1 MSAAHLEDS
10 LRAAFSRCS
19 GFKRLCFRQKSNG
32 PMCFVEFDDVPF
44 AARAL
49 QEMYGSTLG
58 GIVKGGIRLSFSKV
72 RKAHHC

>member
-1 MSAAHLEDS
+1 
-10 LRAAFSRCS
+10 
-19 GFKRLCFRQKSNG
+19 
-32 PMCFVEFDDVPF
+32 MCFVEFDDVPF

-72 RKAHHC
+72 SDSIARSRVSYYSYMRPSV